1 MSMLNKLLKKSSL
14 DRFSKRLEDLRG
26 ELIKEFN
33 HIADEWRYFCM
44 SKPIPP
50 RTRKVSKPPVD
61 DPLNMLSD
69 NNSKLNDWRNY

>member
-1 MSMLNKLLKKSSL
+1 MYSESIPEDLNTE
-14 DRFSKRLEDLRG
+14 LED
-26 ELIKEFN
+26 

-69 NNSKLNDWRNY
+69 NNSKINDWRNY